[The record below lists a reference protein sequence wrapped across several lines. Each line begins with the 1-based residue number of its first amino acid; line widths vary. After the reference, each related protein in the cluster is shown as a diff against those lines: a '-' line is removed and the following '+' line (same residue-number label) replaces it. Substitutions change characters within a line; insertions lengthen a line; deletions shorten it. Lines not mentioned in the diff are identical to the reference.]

1 MKFHQTTIYNNRHR
15 FNLMKTRIDQLLM
28 FYWIRHQSPGSIL
41 EVGMNQGQ
49 SLGILTEDNKQA
61 RTVAVDIILDASLF
75 QDLYG
80 NLDNVSFAQA
90 DSLEYLTADKFDFIQ
105 IDTDHTERTLPEI
118 QKYIKNLNT
127 DGVLLIDDYPW
138 SGVDQSLDVFLAQ
151 QSDWVPF
158 LMSEQTLFLHHR
170 SRDDSVFLDEK
181 LEELFGDFCL
191 LENIDYK
198 QHVVKRVS
206 CPNVINDDDE
216 VFDLIL
222 KKLDL

>member
-1 MKFHQTTIYNNRHR
+1 LKFHQTTIYNNRHR